1 MTDLVRASGIRG
13 YREVMRSLGADPEH
27 WLGRYHIA
35 PQALD
40 NDDALLPTE
49 VLDQLL
55 EASSR
60 ETGCADLGLR
70 IAQNQ
75 SISVLGPLGVVIQNS
90 PTVLDALHMASR
102 YLFIHSAELG
112 LNIFERSPLIEDAFE
127 LTIEIRRAT
136 RPAGRQTID
145 LCLGAMHR
153 MAQLLMGPLYKVK
166 AVTVTHAPVAP
177 LIAYRRFF
185 GAPVFTSQARA
196 SLHIDS
202 VALRAAM
209 PDVNPALRQITEDYL
224 LRNFQIPGNSVS
236 ARVRLALRR
245 MLGTPM
251 ANKDGIAAML
261 AMHPRTLHR
270 RLDAEGTSFDSIR
283 EEIRKE
289 LTLQYL
295 RDTHVSLSQLSGLL
309 GFAQQAAFTR
319 SCRRWFG
326 ETPSELRKSRVENLL
341 DTKR

>member
-27 WLGRYHIA
+27 WLSRYHVD

-40 NDDALLPTE
+40 NDDALLDTD

-55 EASSR
+55 EASSL
-60 ETGCADLGLR
+60 ETNCPDLGLR

-75 SISVLGPLGVVIQNS
+75 SISVLGPVGVVIQNS
-90 PTVLDALHMASR
+90 PTVIDALHMASR
-102 YLFIHSAELG
+102 YLFIQSTELG
-112 LNIFERSPLIEDAFE
+112 LSIFERSQLIEDAFE
-127 LTIEIRRAT
+127 LSIEIRRAS

-145 LCLGAMHR
+145 LCLGSMHR
-153 MAQLLMGPLYKVK
+153 MGQLLLGPLYKIK
-166 AVTVTHAPVAP
+166 AVTLTHAPTAP

-185 GAPVFTSQARA
+185 GAPVSTSQARA

-202 VALRAAM
+202 VALRAVM

-224 LRNFQIPGNSVS
+224 RRNFQVPGNSVS

-245 MLGTPM
+245 MLGTSK
-251 ANKDGIAAML
+251 ANKTDIAAML

-270 RLDAEGTSFDSIR
+270 RLVEEETSFELIR

-295 RDTHVSLSQLSGLL
+295 RDTNVFVGQLSGLL
-309 GFAQQAAFTR
+309 GFSQQAAFTR

-326 ETPSELRKSRVENLL
+326 VTPSDLRK
-341 DTKR
+341 KRTEPL